1 MSFHLLQLLTLQEN
15 WHSEKE
21 IKVIV
26 FDRNAA
32 MSLMAYVI
40 TEAMSNPNLLILSS
54 VFFSSYHEIQVIRKI
69 VVYHLE

>member
-1 MSFHLLQLLTLQEN
+1 M
-15 WHSEKE
+15 
-21 IKVIV
+21 
-26 FDRNAA
+26 FDRNAV

-54 VFFSSYHEIQVIRKI
+54 VVFSSYHEIQVIRKI